1 MKKNILCFGDSNTWG
16 YSPDGVT
23 RYSSSV
29 RWPFVMQSKLDADF
43 KVIEEGHCGRT
54 TIYDDPEVPDRNGI
68 KSFPKILEANAPLDL
83 VIIMLGTNDLKNC
96 YSASAVDIAKSI
108 EKLTHVVSKHNS
120 LQNHMP
126 EILVIAPP
134 PLVDAD
140 KSQFKPTYTNGIK
153 ESLKMGNTIT
163 EYFKDTNIN
172 TFDAGHYIKSSI
184 RDVIHLE
191 PSEHIKLGELI
202 AKKVTLIFA

>member
-1 MKKNILCFGDSNTWG
+1 ME
-16 YSPDGVT
+16 VT
-23 RYSSSV
+23 RYSNSI
-29 RWPFVMQSKLDADF
+29 RWPSVMQSKLNADF

-96 YSASAVDIAKSI
+96 YSASAADITKSI
-108 EKLTHVVSKHNS
+108 EKLTHVVLEHNL

-134 PLVDAD
+134 PLADAD

-153 ESLKMGNTIT
+153 ESLKIGSTIT

-172 TFDAGHYIKSSI
+172 TFDAGKYIKSST
-184 RDVIHLE
+184 RDGIHLE
-191 PSEHIKLGELI
+191 PSEHIKLGKLI
-202 AKKVTLIFA
+202 ANKVTLMML

>member
-1 MKKNILCFGDSNTWG
+1 MKKFILCFGDSNTWG

-23 RYSSSV
+23 RYNSSV
-29 RWPFVMQSKLDADF
+29 RWPSVMQSKLDADF
-43 KVIEEGHCGRT
+43 KVIEEGNCGRT

-68 KSFPKILEANAPLDL
+68 KSFPTILEAHAPLDL

-96 YSASAVDIAKSI
+96 YSASAMDIAKSLK
-108 EKLTHVVSKHNS
+108 KLTQIVLSHDL

-134 PLVDAD
+134 PIANAD
-140 KSQFKPTYTNGIK
+140 KSRFKPTYINGIK
-153 ESLKMGNTIT
+153 ESFKIGSTIT
-163 EYFKDTNIN
+163 EYFKDTNIK
-172 TFDAGHYIKSSI
+172 TFDAGEYIKSST
-184 RDVIHLE
+184 RDGIHLE

-202 AKKVTLIFA
+202 AQKVKLIFS